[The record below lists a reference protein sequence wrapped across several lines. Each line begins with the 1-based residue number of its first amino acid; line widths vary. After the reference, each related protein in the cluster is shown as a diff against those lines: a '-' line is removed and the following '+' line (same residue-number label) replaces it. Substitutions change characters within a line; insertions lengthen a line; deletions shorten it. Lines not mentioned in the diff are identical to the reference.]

1 MRYTRLLYAGEH
13 KTQSVGLCHAN
24 NAHCL
29 TYSSLRDHM
38 LDPMAKQDGC
48 GNAQTPFSSVTIL
61 SKTFCQE
68 NNMNANRKLI
78 AVVLATGAPLTGCA
92 SNSQQPFG
100 GGYNNASSSA
110 SAGYGVI
117 DSIQVAQGENRT
129 SGAGAILGGV
139 VGALAGNQ
147 IGSGSGRTA
156 ATVAAGVAGA
166 ALGNNV
172 EKNRNAQGPEQYQI
186 NIRMDN
192 GEYRAVM
199 QDSVYDLRVG
209 NRVRIVDGRVYRY

>member
-1 MRYTRLLYAGEH
+1 
-13 KTQSVGLCHAN
+13 
-24 NAHCL
+24 
-29 TYSSLRDHM
+29 
-38 LDPMAKQDGC
+38 
-48 GNAQTPFSSVTIL
+48 
-61 SKTFCQE
+61 
-68 NNMNANRKLI
+68 MNANRKLI
-78 AVVLATGAPLTGCA
+78 VAVLATGALLTGCA
-92 SNSQQPFG
+92 TNSSQPFG
-100 GGYNNASSSA
+100 GGYNNASSA

-139 VGALAGNQ
+139 VGALAGSQ
-147 IGSGSGRTA
+147 IGSGGGRTA
-156 ATVAAGVAGA
+156 ATVAGGVAGA

-172 EKNRNAQGPEQYQI
+172 EKNRNAPGPEQYQI
-186 NIRMDN
+186 NVRMDN